1 MTAGALKRACHHVC
15 KQPRSAPLNPQTW
28 LYGVSSRMGGERR
41 AGCQERAGAGVA
53 QSGGCHIRGQHM
65 PPPRQAFYYC
75 CGNSD
80 SALRRARGQSA
91 HYQEA
96 DLLIPRQARRL
107 LLSRL
112 GPTTPPTAILLAG
125 DARIVLSGG
134 ACRRRSPSVSIHK
147 VLLSTCEVSQALQAL
162 SWCPRPSS

>member
-65 PPPRQAFYYC
+65 HLLDLPRC
-75 CGNSD
+75 II
-80 SALRRARGQSA
+80 LVVKW
-91 HYQEA
+91 
-96 DLLIPRQARRL
+96 
-107 LLSRL
+107 
-112 GPTTPPTAILLAG
+112 PTA
-125 DARIVLSGG
+125 DAFRIARLFS
-134 ACRRRSPSVSIHK
+134 K
-147 VLLSTCEVSQALQAL
+147 Q
-162 SWCPRPSS
+162 

>member
-65 PPPRQAFYYC
+65 AWAF
-75 CGNSD
+75 
-80 SALRRARGQSA
+80 
-91 HYQEA
+91 
-96 DLLIPRQARRL
+96 
-107 LLSRL
+107 
-112 GPTTPPTAILLAG
+112 
-125 DARIVLSGG
+125 VLTIG
-134 ACRRRSPSVSIHK
+134 
-147 VLLSTCEVSQALQAL
+147 
-162 SWCPRPSS
+162 

>member
-65 PPPRQAFYYC
+65 MAPHLEGHWGHHPQSCIILPPVC
-75 CGNSD
+75 SVG
-80 SALRRARGQSA
+80 
-91 HYQEA
+91 
-96 DLLIPRQARRL
+96 IPATVIRFSNEL
-107 LLSRL
+107 N
-112 GPTTPPTAILLAG
+112 PHEHT
-125 DARIVLSGG
+125 
-134 ACRRRSPSVSIHK
+134 
-147 VLLSTCEVSQALQAL
+147 
-162 SWCPRPSS
+162 

>member
-65 PPPRQAFYYC
+65 ST
-75 CGNSD
+75 NSSGD
-80 SALRRARGQSA
+80 DANFTILAPKVILCFLLLRRRLSPPFCTAMLKGGPALWACHAAAVGAAAGAR
-91 HYQEA
+91 
-96 DLLIPRQARRL
+96 
-107 LLSRL
+107 
-112 GPTTPPTAILLAG
+112 T
-125 DARIVLSGG
+125 
-134 ACRRRSPSVSIHK
+134 
-147 VLLSTCEVSQALQAL
+147 
-162 SWCPRPSS
+162 